1 MSYSG
6 EIIIIS
12 CDETELDINGTFFLY
27 QILIR
32 ARKLKI

>member
-12 CDETELDINGTFFLY
+12 CDETELDINGTFFY
-27 QILIR
+27 I
-32 ARKLKI
+32 KFWSVHEN